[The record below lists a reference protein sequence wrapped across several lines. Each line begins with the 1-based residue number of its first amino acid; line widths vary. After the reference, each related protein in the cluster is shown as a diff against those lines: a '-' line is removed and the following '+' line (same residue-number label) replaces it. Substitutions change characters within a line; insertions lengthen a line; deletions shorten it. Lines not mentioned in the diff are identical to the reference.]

1 MKLRTIEIGLPE
13 TEVKIED
20 MKDDFADF
28 DLAVERSGVTR
39 KFVAAAEET
48 ALDLA
53 VATCQ
58 SIQKSNPTA
67 IADLDGL
74 IFITQTPDH
83 ILPGNS
89 FLLIDQLDL
98 SENVVNFDVNQ
109 ACAGFAYGTLLAQS
123 LMQSNTCSSIAL
135 ICSDTY
141 SKIISPQD
149 RGTSLL
155 FGDGCAVTLYSKKD
169 GAYSVA
175 ACSVKNYAKYAQL
188 FFVQDA
194 AARDQYRSDSPSIEM
209 QGAALLNLVSLT
221 APKFLDQFFQENN
234 LTKDEIDLFVFH
246 QASKIALDRLQEMLA
261 IPDHKMYRN
270 IENYGNT
277 TSASI
282 PIALHDAL
290 EDMSGNPPK
299 RILVFGFGAGFS
311 VGAVLLQAD

>member
-1 MKLRTIEIGLPE
+1 MKLKLTGIGLPK

-28 DLAVERSGVTR
+28 DLAVERSGVAR
-39 KFVAAAEET
+39 KYVAAENET

-53 VATCQ
+53 EATWR
-58 SIQKSNPTA
+58 SIRRSDPDA
-67 IADLDGL
+67 FADVDGL

-89 FLLIDQLDL
+89 FLLIDRLDL
-98 SENVVNFDVNQ
+98 GENVVNFDLNQ
-109 ACAGFAYGTLLAQS
+109 ACAGFAYGTLMARS
-123 LMQSNTCSSIAL
+123 LMQSNACRSIAL
-135 ICSDTY
+135 VCSDTY
-141 SKIISPQD
+141 SKIISPRD

-155 FGDGCAVTLYSKKD
+155 FGDACAVTVFSDTD

-175 ACSVKNYAKYAQL
+175 ACSVSNYAKYAQL
-188 FFVQDA
+188 FIVQDA
-194 AARDQYRSDSPSIEM
+194 AARDGYRSDSPAIEM

-221 APKFLDQFFQENN
+221 APPFLDQFFRDHD
-234 LTKDEIDLFVFH
+234 LTKDDIDLFVFH
-246 QASKIALDRLQEMLA
+246 QASKVALDRLQEMLA
-261 IPDHKMYRN
+261 IPEAKMYRN
-270 IENYGNT
+270 IEQYGNT
-277 TSASI
+277 TCASI

-290 EDMSGNPPK
+290 RERGENPPK

>member
-1 MKLRTIEIGLPE
+1 MKLKTIEIGLPE
-13 TEVKIED
+13 NEVKIES
-20 MKDDFADF
+20 MKGRFADF

-39 KFVAAAEET
+39 KYVAAENES

-53 VATCQ
+53 DATCR
-58 SIQKSNPTA
+58 SMRRSDPNA
-67 IADLDGL
+67 FADLDGL

-83 ILPGNS
+83 LLPGNS
-89 FLLIDQLDL
+89 FLLIDRLDL
-98 SENVVNFDVNQ
+98 SEDVVNFDVNQ
-109 ACAGFAYGTLLAQS
+109 ACAGFAYGTLMAQS
-123 LMQSNTCSSIAL
+123 LMQSNTCRSIAL
-135 ICSDTY
+135 VCSDTY

-155 FGDGCAVTLYSKKD
+155 FGDACAVTMFSNSD

-188 FFVQDA
+188 FIVQDA
-194 AARDQYRSDSPSIEM
+194 AARDRYRSDTPAIEM

-221 APKFLDQFFQENN
+221 APNFLSQFFRENG
-234 LTKDEIDLFVFH
+234 LTKDDIDLFVFH
-246 QASKIALDRLQEMLA
+246 QASKVALDRLQEMLA
-261 IPDHKMYRN
+261 IPDDKMYRN
-270 IENYGNT
+270 IEDYGNT
-277 TSASI
+277 TCASI

-290 EDMSGNPPK
+290 EDRAGNPPK